1 MFKKRQ
7 TNKPARNLRMNDIN
21 LEDDNLPSYV
31 EVDEVED
38 DAEAVEVIGRK
49 NRGSN
54 RVNIFGA
61 NN

>member
-1 MFKKRQ
+1 
-7 TNKPARNLRMNDIN
+7 MNDIN